1 MTSTADQQSARH
13 RGTRDFDIV
22 VLGATGLTGRLVV
35 AQLISLDCAGCTR
48 PATHAKAG
56 SAFRWAVAGRDRGRL
71 DAVLAELRAA
81 RIPAIVADVTNP
93 KSLAELAERTAV
105 LLNLAGPYT
114 PGAEAVIEA
123 CIAAGTSYADLSGE
137 IPLLQRV
144 NRRFEQAAVRAGVAV
159 VQMAGWEAMPAD
171 LTTLLACREAIGNHG
186 GSGSDDG
193 PGANDPITTVDVT
206 TSFARIPEGNGG
218 LGQSVSGGTLASIVA
233 MLSDDGSAAI
243 GDPAAFLPDTSSA
256 DSVRTISPL
265 RMRPFT
271 RAGRAR
277 GPVVPVAF
285 LDPPMIHRTAA
296 LLAAEQGDLHAPA
309 RFDERNDLGPSSG
322 RVLLEATALAAAQRT
337 FIIAARLP
345 APLRR
350 LITAAVRRAV
360 PKAGTGPSGHFLTDW
375 SWRVHARA
383 TSRHGGVGEATM
395 TGTGHPGYTAT
406 AAMITMLGMHLA
418 QTQPHQRRSGCLTPA
433 LAFGA
438 DGALDTLNTDQ
449 LRIRV
454 HQPSTT

>member
-1 MTSTADQQSARH
+1 MTSTTDRHAAHH

-35 AQLISLDCAGCTR
+35 AQLISLNG
-48 PATHAKAG
+48 AG
-56 SAFRWAVAGRDRGRL
+56 SACRWAVAGRDRGRL
-71 DAVLAELRAA
+71 DAVLAELGGAQ
-81 RIPAIVADVTNP
+81 IPAIVADVTDP
-93 KSLAELAERTAV
+93 ESLAALAARTTV

-137 IPLLQRV
+137 VPLLQRV
-144 NRRFEQAAVRAGVAV
+144 NRRFDQAAALARVAV

-171 LTTLLACREAIGNHG
+171 LTTLMACREAMGSQG

-206 TSFARIPEGNGG
+206 TSFTRLPEGNGG
-218 LGQSVSGGTLASIVA
+218 LGKSVSGGTLASIVA

-243 GDPAAFLPDTSSA
+243 GDPAAFLPDASSA
-256 DSVRTISPL
+256 DSVRTSSPL
-265 RMRPFT
+265 RMLPFT
-271 RAGRAR
+271 RDGRGL

-285 LDPPMIHRTAA
+285 LDPPIVHRTAA
-296 LLAAEQGDLHAPA
+296 MLAADRGVLHAPA
-309 RFDERNDLGPSSG
+309 TFDERNDLGPSRK
-322 RVLLEATALAAAQRT
+322 RVLLGAAALAAIQRT
-337 FIIAARLP
+337 FIIVAGLP
-345 APLRR
+345 SPVRR
-350 LITAAVRRAV
+350 LIAGALRRAV

-375 SWRVHARA
+375 SWQVHARA
-383 TSRHGGVGEATM
+383 TSRHGGVGEATL

-406 AAMITMLGMHLA
+406 AAMITMLGIHLA
-418 QTQPHQRRSGCLTPA
+418 QSPPQQRRSGCLTPA

-438 DGALDTLNTDQ
+438 DGALDTLNTEQ

-454 HQPSTT
+454 HQPSSS

>member
-1 MTSTADQQSARH
+1 MTSTPDRQATHH

-35 AQLISLDCAGCTR
+35 AQLISLNDAARTQ
-48 PATHAKAG
+48 PATGAGGG
-56 SAFRWAVAGRDRGRL
+56 SACRWAVAGRDRGRL
-71 DAVLAELRAA
+71 DAVLAELGAA
-81 RIPAIVADVTNP
+81 QIPAIVADVTNP
-93 KSLAELAERTAV
+93 ESLAALAERTTV

-144 NRRFEQAAVRAGVAV
+144 NRRFDHAAVRAGVAV

-171 LTTLLACREAIGNHG
+171 LTTLLACRTAVGS
-186 GSGSDDG
+186 SGSDDG
-193 PGANDPITTVDVT
+193 PGANDPIATVDVT
-206 TSFARIPEGNGG
+206 TSFTRLPEGNGG

-233 MLSDDGSAAI
+233 MLCDDGSAAI
-243 GDPAAFLPDTSSA
+243 GDPAALLPERSSA
-256 DSVRTISPL
+256 DSVRITSPL
-265 RMRPFT
+265 RLLPFT
-271 RAGRAR
+271 RAGRGR

-285 LDPPMIHRTAA
+285 LDPPIIHRTAA
-296 LLAAEQGDLHAPA
+296 LLAADQGVVHAPA
-309 RFDERNDLGPSSG
+309 TFDERNDLGPSRR
-322 RVLLEATALAAAQRT
+322 RVLLGATALAAVQRT
-337 FIIAARLP
+337 FIIVACLP
-345 APLRR
+345 SPFRR
-350 LITAAVRRAV
+350 LIAAALRHAV

-375 SWRVHARA
+375 SWQVHARA

-406 AAMITMLGMHLA
+406 AAMITMLGIHLA
-418 QTQPHQRRSGCLTPA
+418 QTPPQQRRSGCLTPA
-433 LAFGA
+433 TAFGA
-438 DGALDTLNTDQ
+438 DGAIDTLNTDE

-454 HQPSTT
+454 QQPSNS